1 MNGSPKGR
9 TRPES
14 AKLPE
19 EDRAERASVLAR
31 TDPLAKTPRDR
42 GAPGLLRTKAEA
54 QGRLPEASIL

>member
-31 TDPLAKTPRDR
+31 TDPLAKTPWT
-42 GAPGLLRTKAEA
+42 GALVSLRIKAEA